1 MLMACGQAGAP
12 TNIMP
17 SNSGLGCNTTIW
29 PSMNGTKF
37 TPNNF
42 AMQATMAI
50 NNAMRGVARLADND
64 TVAGPENM
72 ATDGNAWARI
82 NDIAVGQGSAI
93 TNDMAMNTIMPVN
106 SVAGLH
112 NTRNESDTTQSS
124 PEAGLPMLPKKAPRP
139 RPLDPRVFCT
149 MCEEYPEGFRGPREL
164 NRHKALKHN
173 GRVTRYICQDARQ
186 TVTASGQKLLR
197 PLSECSRCKENWQ
210 YNSVQNAVEHLR
222 RNHVAEKKK
231 PHGLRV
237 TLKSFDDRVSLSHN
251 PWAA

>member
-1 MLMACGQAGAP
+1 MARGKKIAIP
-12 TNIMP
+12 FLP
-17 SNSGLGCNTTIW
+17 
-29 PSMNGTKF
+29 K
-37 TPNNF
+37 NF
-42 AMQATMAI
+42 ARQTTLAI
-50 NNAMRGVARLADND
+50 NNALKGFAELVDND
-64 TVAGPENM
+64 TMAGPANM

-82 NDIAVGQGSAI
+82 NDTAVGQDSAI

-112 NTRNESDTTQSS
+112 NTRNESGTTQSS

-139 RPLDPRVFCT
+139 RPLGPRVLCD
-149 MCEEYPEGFRGPREL
+149 MCEEYPDGFRGPHEL

-173 GRVTRYICQDARQ
+173 GRVTGYICQNAGQ

-210 YNSVQNAVEHLR
+210 YYSVQNAVEHLR
-222 RNHVAEKKK
+222 RNHFAEKKK